1 MYTPPTFQH
10 STVDCTGAIKNI
22 TDMHAV
28 LTNETADILHF
39 NANYGYL
46 TSKTKDQY
54 QAFNEHTVK
63 DLKIVSLIHIMN
75 KGSLHQRVSS

>member
-1 MYTPPTFQH
+1 
-10 STVDCTGAIKNI
+10 
-22 TDMHAV
+22 MHAV
-28 LTNETADILHF
+28 LTNQTADILHF

-63 DLKIVSLIHIMN
+63 DLKLCH
-75 KGSLHQRVSS
+75 